1 MDMGG
6 KKWTKHED
14 TTLLKNVAFDHRGFA
29 CNVEHLVE
37 LLQSR
42 SKRAIYH
49 RINNL
54 RKCGKLA
61 DLCLDDPIDP
71 YFKPFTKDEDRIII
85 GALKMGTTPTEIGE
99 ALDRSMHS
107 IQGRIKLL
115 RSRGEDIPRL
125 TKKFA
130 DDEIQLLIENVQ
142 FDKYGYVSNTDELTS
157 LLKRSKPV
165 IRQKLMQLRKI
176 GLIETLP
183 DKTKSGIS
191 CNTRNAFKKQNDLC
205 FIFNKKQPT
214 PVPASVSQ
222 TVNN

>member
-1 MDMGG
+1 MGG
-6 KKWTKHED
+6 RQWTSHED
-14 TTLLKNVAFDHRGFA
+14 MTLLKHVKFDHRGFA

-49 RINNL
+49 RINTL

-99 ALDRSMHS
+99 ALDRSMNS

-125 TKKFA
+125 IRKFT
-130 DDEIQLLIENVQ
+130 DHEVEILIKNVKFDE
-142 FDKYGYVSNTDELTS
+142 YGFVSNTGELTA
-157 LLKRSKPV
+157 LLKRSTATVRGK
-165 IRQKLMQLRKI
+165 IMQLRKM

-183 DKTKSGIS
+183 DKSKSGIS
-191 CNTRNAFKKQNDLC
+191 CNARKSFRKSNEVC
-205 FIFNKKQPT
+205 FVFNKKQPT

>member
-1 MDMGG
+1 MAG
-6 KKWTKHED
+6 KKWTKNED
-14 TTLLKNVAFDHRGFA
+14 AILLENVAFDHRGFA
-29 CNVEHLVE
+29 CNIEHLVN
-37 LLQSR
+37 LLKSR
-42 SKRAIYH
+42 NKGAIYH
-49 RINNL
+49 RINTL

-99 ALDRSMHS
+99 ALDRSAYS
-107 IQGRIKLL
+107 IHGRIKLL

-125 TKKFA
+125 IKKFT
-130 DDEIQLLIENVQ
+130 DDEIKFLIENVQ

-157 LLKRSKPV
+157 LLKRSKQTV
-165 IRQKLMQLRKI
+165 RQKLMQLRKM

-191 CNTRNAFKKQNDLC
+191 CNTREAFNRQNDLC
-205 FIFNKKQPT
+205 FVFNKKRAYT
-214 PVPASVSQ
+214 SYR
-222 TVNN
+222 